1 MRPLTDP
8 IGAELAELAPHLL
21 DGYAAALPRA
31 RVAVA
36 TRLAEALWREDLGD
50 ARTRFRGQRHGFDRV
65 LLDPVDADPVDL
77 VSHEGLR
84 AELDSAVH
92 GLALAYARRAEQD
105 RGHRAAAA
113 AAGRKDLPALLDGV
127 PPDERTVRLEQLAVE
142 GHNLHPCGRT
152 RLGWGT
158 GDMIAHDLESES
170 TAIGFVSV
178 RPELALGDD
187 LSERLGVAVPGGRRL
202 LPVHIWQL
210 RHLMSRHPELFADGT
225 LRVLDQVLP
234 ARPTAALRTVL
245 PAGAT
250 YLKLSLDIQVTST
263 RRSISIAS
271 TRNGPELSAVL
282 SRLLARVPGGDR
294 VLLMGEP
301 MGVAGLLEDGRQ
313 LSTITR
319 DGLGGRLSPGEQ
331 PYPASSLAATDPVT
345 GRTLLAGLV
354 DRYARTRGGSSSS
367 AAAGF
372 LGDYAALLL
381 PPVLAL
387 AARHGIGLEA
397 HLQNCVPTFVDGVPH
412 RLALRDLAGLRVHH
426 PRLAAAGESL
436 HLWPGSV
443 IGTEDEAVL
452 LAKVAYTAFQAHLGE
467 IVLRL
472 GQSHALDA
480 AAAWQIVRD
489 VVDQTLAGHPDHAFY
504 TAPTVP
510 HKALTR
516 MRLAGA
522 GDLYVPVHNPL
533 HHHPHS

>member
-8 IGAELAELAPHLL
+8 IRAELAELAPQLL
-21 DGYAAALPRA
+21 DGYADALPRA
-31 RVAVA
+31 RVTVA

-50 ARTRFRGQRHGFDRV
+50 ARTRFRGERHGFDRV

-77 VSHEGLR
+77 VAHEGLR

-92 GLALAYARRAEQD
+92 GLALAYARRASQD
-105 RGHRAAAA
+105 PGHRAAAA
-113 AAGRKDLPALLDGV
+113 VAGVPDLPALLDGTA
-127 PPDERTVRLEQLAVE
+127 PDERTVRLEQLAVE

-152 RLGWGT
+152 RLGWTT

-170 TAIGFVSV
+170 TAIGFLAV

-210 RHLMSRHPELFADGT
+210 RHLMGRFPELFADGT

-234 ARPTAALRTVL
+234 ARPTSALRTVL
-245 PAGAT
+245 PAGTA

-271 TRNGPELSAVL
+271 TRNGPELSTVL
-282 SRLLARVPGGDR
+282 ARLLERVPGGER
-294 VLLMGEP
+294 VLLMAEP
-301 MGVAGLLEDGRQ
+301 AGVAGLLADGRQ
-313 LSTITR
+313 LSTIAR
-319 DGLGGRLSPGEQ
+319 DGLGGRLADGEQ
-331 PYPASSLAATDPVT
+331 PYPASSLAAIDPVT

-354 DRYARTRGGSSSS
+354 DRYARTRGCSPSS

-372 LGDYAALLL
+372 LGEYAALLL

-397 HLQNCVPTFVDGVPH
+397 HLQNCVPTFVGGVPH
-412 RLALRDLAGLRVHH
+412 RLALRDLAGLRVHQ
-426 PRLAAAGESL
+426 PRLAAAGSAL

-443 IGTEDEAVL
+443 IGTDDEAVL

-467 IVLRL
+467 LVLRL

-480 AAAWQIVRD
+480 DAAWRIVRE
-489 VVDQTLAGHPDHAFY
+489 VVDETLAGHADHAFY

-522 GDLYVPVHNPL
+522 GDLYIPVGNPL
-533 HHHPHS
+533 HGR

>member
-8 IGAELAELAPHLL
+8 IAADLADLAPQLL
-21 DGYAAALPRA
+21 DGYFEALPRA
-31 RVAVA
+31 RVTVA

-50 ARTRFRGQRHGFDRV
+50 ARARFHGERHGFDRI
-65 LLDPVDADPVDL
+65 LLDPVDEDPTRL
-77 VSHEGLR
+77 VQHEGLR

-92 GLALAYARRAEQD
+92 GLALAYARRATQD
-105 RGHRAAAA
+105 PGHRAAAA
-113 AAGRKDLPALLDGV
+113 ALGAPDLLALLDGTA
-127 PPDERTVRLEQLAVE
+127 PDERTARLEQLAVE

-158 GDMIAHDLESES
+158 GDLIAHDLESES
-170 TAIGFVSV
+170 TAIGFLAV
-178 RPELALGDD
+178 PPDLALGDD
-187 LSERLGVAVPGGRRL
+187 LAERLGVAVPAGRRL

-210 RHLMSRHPELFADGT
+210 RHLTGRHPGLFADGT

-245 PAGAT
+245 PPGST

-271 TRNGPELSAVL
+271 TRNGPALTAVL
-282 SRLLARVPGGDR
+282 ARLLELVPGGDR

-301 MGVAGLLEDGRQ
+301 AGVAGLLEDGRQ
-313 LSTITR
+313 LSTIVR
-319 DGLGGRLSPGEQ
+319 DGLGGRLAPGEQ
-331 PYPASSLAATDPVT
+331 PVPASSLAAIDPVT

-354 DRYARTRGGSSSS
+354 DRYAATRGATGAA

-372 LGDYAALLL
+372 LREYAELLL

-397 HLQNCVPTFVDGVPH
+397 HLQNCVPTFVGGAPH
-412 RLALRDLAGLRVHH
+412 RIGLRDLAGLRVHG
-426 PRLAAAGESL
+426 PRLAASGAAL
-436 HLWPGSV
+436 TLWPGSV
-443 IGTEDEAVL
+443 IGTDDEAVL
-452 LAKVAYTAFQAHLGE
+452 LSKVAYTAFQAHLGE
-467 IVLRL
+467 LVLRL
-472 GQSHALDA
+472 GRSHGLAPDA
-480 AAAWQIVRD
+480 AWRAVRE
-489 VVDQTLAGHPDHAFY
+489 VVDRTLGGHADHAFY
-504 TAPTVP
+504 TGPTVP

-522 GDLYVPVHNPL
+522 GDLYVPVQNPL
-533 HHHPHS
+533 HGL